1 MFAEVKRNVNAVML
15 FLGPTSL
22 SDVLCRRMQNDSG

>member
-1 MFAEVKRNVNAVML
+1 MLAEAEHNVNAVML

-22 SDVLCRRMQNDSG
+22 SNALCGHMQNDSG

>member
-1 MFAEVKRNVNAVML
+1 MFAEAEHSVNAVTL

-22 SDVLCRRMQNDSG
+22 STALFRHMLNDSG